1 MKIKQINFKFSATK
15 KKWWQFWK
23 EDTYGRWSHER
34 FAEILKLFDRYVNW
48 DKLMNVVMSPDAL
61 TVCST
66 IGYVG
71 DNDELC
77 ALITNVNK
85 DGCPSFEKFLNYH
98 GTYPCVTDLYAQEF
112 DEDTKDGCTYIA
124 FRYIDG
130 SMLIINFTEAI
141 FKKIPDGQSF
151 EW

>member
-1 MKIKQINFKFSATK
+1 MKIKQVNFKFSDTK

-77 ALITNVNK
+77 ALITNINK
-85 DGCPSFEKFLNYH
+85 DEVPTFEKFLNYH
-98 GTYPCVTDLYAQEF
+98 GTYPCVVDLYAQEF
-112 DEDTKDGCTYIA
+112 DEDTKDG
-124 FRYIDG
+124 RYAEVTWVVSAGI
-130 SMLIINFTEAI
+130 
-141 FKKIPDGQSF
+141 QSF
-151 EW
+151 LNITFKYD